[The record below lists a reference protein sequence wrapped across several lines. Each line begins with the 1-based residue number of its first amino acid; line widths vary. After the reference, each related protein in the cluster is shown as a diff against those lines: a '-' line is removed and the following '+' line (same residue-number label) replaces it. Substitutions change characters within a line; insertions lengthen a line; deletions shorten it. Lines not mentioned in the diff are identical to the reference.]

1 MFETFHV
8 FWEKKNY
15 LNYKERV
22 GMGLLSMDHLLS
34 LFEQTAGTYYAF
46 IAMKWLYMHM
56 DALFKTLA
64 LTLISMLHHLIA
76 P

>member
-1 MFETFHV
+1 
-8 FWEKKNY
+8 
-15 LNYKERV
+15 
-22 GMGLLSMDHLLS
+22 MGLLSMDHLLS